1 MTNVECTV
9 EIEKGA
15 QQRGRQLTQL
25 LLLLLRRRRLPT
37 ALQHSFDTLKGK
49 NPSSLSI
56 SLK

>member
-15 QQRGRQLTQL
+15 QQRGRQL